1 MTKPMFS
8 ASAGGFREAR
18 DLLRMMEMTPALKRR
33 FLARLG
39 RMAIAQAKKNI
50 KDQKTVDGSA
60 FAPRMPKRIKRDGT
74 EVFNKTGPMLRH
86 LADGKWIKVF
96 MRGDAAAE
104 VGFLRNVGYVAN
116 KHQTGGDEQYKLD
129 KRFDLFPRS
138 LWFKLVTKE
147 QAHELIRCGIGISR
161 DRILKTITVGDAIN
175 WLRAHK
181 DSWTIRVP
189 ARPFLGA
196 GREQRKIWADTL
208 MGDIRERFR
217 AKNYANLLT

>member
-18 DLLRMMEMTPALKRR
+18 DLLRLLEMTPALKRR

-60 FAPRMPKRIKRDGT
+60 FAPRSAKSSK
-74 EVFNKTGPMLRH
+74 KGPMLRH

-96 MRGDAAAE
+96 MRGDDAAE

-116 KHQTGGDEQYKLD
+116 KHQTGSDEQYKLN
-129 KRFDLFPRS
+129 KHLDLFPRS
-138 LWFKLVTKE
+138 LWYHLVTE
-147 QAHELIRCGIGISR
+147 PQAHELIRCGLKLPKSE
-161 DRILKTITVGDAIN
+161 ILKTVTVGDAVN